1 MWCCVCVCVLVCAC
15 GVVCACVCCGV
26 CVLCVL
32 CGVSVGCVVCC
43 FLCVHVHVV
52 LVKLGTRKTPCVY
65 VQNASVCTVR
75 TSPCVPATGPHV
87 LDMRA
92 CCRYT
97 RRRPDRIHGGVLNV
111 HTGGFSLLSSPLSFS
126 LSVALSRSFFPLLF
140 SCLVS
145 LLTCL
150 FFCTHR
156 DEIRQTSD
164 STNYERPCTTRS
176 TESREELSICQSL
189 LCHILGIFRVL
200 RQIRPQAPLLVGLI
214 FMFNVLSALTGF
226 RPRLSQEI
234 LCIAKL
240 MTANS
245 SAECPTPHMRRI
257 CSMAHIHN
265 TCNIHC
271 LLSFL
276 LDENILGK

>member
-1 MWCCVCVCVLVCAC
+1 MSLP
-15 GVVCACVCCGV
+15 
-26 CVLCVL
+26 LFFF
-32 CGVSVGCVVCC
+32 S
-43 FLCVHVHVV
+43 FL
-52 LVKLGTRKTPCVY
+52 
-65 VQNASVCTVR
+65 
-75 TSPCVPATGPHV
+75 
-87 LDMRA
+87 
-92 CCRYT
+92 
-97 RRRPDRIHGGVLNV
+97 
-111 HTGGFSLLSSPLSFS
+111 FSLFSFIF
-126 LSVALSRSFFPLLF
+126 SFIF
-140 SCLVS
+140 S
-145 LLTCL
+145 
-150 FFCTHR
+150 FCTHR

-200 RQIRPQAPLLVGLI
+200 RQIRPQAPLPVGLI

-240 MTANS
+240 MTAKS

>member
-1 MWCCVCVCVLVCAC
+1 M
-15 GVVCACVCCGV
+15 
-26 CVLCVL
+26 
-32 CGVSVGCVVCC
+32 
-43 FLCVHVHVV
+43 
-52 LVKLGTRKTPCVY
+52 
-65 VQNASVCTVR
+65 
-75 TSPCVPATGPHV
+75 
-87 LDMRA
+87 
-92 CCRYT
+92 
-97 RRRPDRIHGGVLNV
+97 NV
-111 HTGGFSLLSSPLSFS
+111 HTGGFSS
-126 LSVALSRSFFPLLF
+126 PLLF
-140 SCLVS
+140 SSHFFASRSLLLLFSSLVLSLFLHVS
-145 LLTCL
+145 LFFFFSFL
-150 FFCTHR
+150 FSLFSFIFSFIFSFCTHR

-176 TESREELSICQSL
+176 TESREELSTCQSL

-200 RQIRPQAPLLVGLI
+200 RQIRPQAPLLVGLF

-240 MTANS
+240 MTANC
-245 SAECPTPHMRRI
+245 SAECPTQHMRRI
-257 CSMAHIHN
+257 CSMAHVHN

>member
-1 MWCCVCVCVLVCAC
+1 MSL
-15 GVVCACVCCGV
+15 
-26 CVLCVL
+26 
-32 CGVSVGCVVCC
+32 
-43 FLCVHVHVV
+43 FL
-52 LVKLGTRKTPCVY
+52 
-65 VQNASVCTVR
+65 
-75 TSPCVPATGPHV
+75 
-87 LDMRA
+87 
-92 CCRYT
+92 
-97 RRRPDRIHGGVLNV
+97 
-111 HTGGFSLLSSPLSFS
+111 
-126 LSVALSRSFFPLLF
+126 LLF
-140 SCLVS
+140 S
-145 LLTCL
+145 L
-150 FFCTHR
+150 FSFIFSFIFSFCTHR

-176 TESREELSICQSL
+176 TESREEQSICQSL

-200 RQIRPQAPLLVGLI
+200 RKIRPQAPLLVGLI